1 MPAMTNQQRFLSLSS
16 VWLSYVLHVLI
27 VTAPLAALIN
37 ALCIR
42 EYKRHWCE
50 PGARQNDALLYVT
63 SHHQWMLTTF
73 VTVFFM
79 VMVTIGALTSG
90 LGIVVALAAALW
102 WLYRMVKGVAELM
115 HHRAVPLAV
124 EWSCNAGKVVQ

>member
-1 MPAMTNQQRFLSLSS
+1 MPTMTNRQTLLSLSG
-16 VWLSYVLHVLI
+16 VWITYLLHALI
-27 VTAPLAALIN
+27 ITAPIAALIN

-50 PGARQNDALLYVT
+50 PGAQHNDGLLYVT

-73 VTVFFM
+73 ITVFFM

-90 LGIVVALAAALW
+90 IGIFVGLAAAMW
-102 WLYRMVKGVAELM
+102 WVYRIIKGVAELV
-115 HHRAVPLAV
+115 HHRALPLAV
-124 EWSCNAGKVVQ
+124 EWRCDAEKAV